1 MTSRQWILAGAVAVA
16 AIWLWRRRSCGCG
29 DSVSTS
35 STDSVQSTTGSIG
48 APAVQI
54 DLSSV
59 TAALHALQVAKNLKT
74 AVVSAPAGTTE
85 LVSGIGG
92 QRVRVLAF
100 SVMGSGAIDASFTSA
115 GRAIWSIALEAV
127 AGKSGANLAT
137 ALPAYLF
144 AGDVGADLSVQ
155 LSAPATVSITY
166 WQEA

>member
-1 MTSRQWILAGAVAVA
+1 MSSRQWIIAGAVAVA
-16 AIWLWRRRSCGCG
+16 AIWLWRRRPCGC
-29 DSVSTS
+29 SVSPS
-35 STDSVQSTTGSIG
+35 NTDSVQSTTGSIG
-48 APAVQI
+48 APAVQV

-100 SVMGSGAIDASFTSA
+100 SVMGSGAIDASFSSA
-115 GRAIWSIALEAV
+115 GRAIWSLAIEAV

-137 ALPAYLF
+137 SLPAYLF

-155 LSAPATVSITY
+155 VSAPATVSVTY

>member
-16 AIWLWRRRSCGCG
+16 AIWLWRRRSCGC
-29 DSVSTS
+29 TAA
-35 STDSVQSTTGSIG
+35 TGSESSSATQSQAAG
-48 APAVQI
+48 SAPAVQI

-59 TAALHALQVAKNLKT
+59 TAALHALQTAKNLKT
-74 AVVSAPAGTTE
+74 AVVSAPAGSTE
-85 LVSGIGG
+85 LVSAIGG

-115 GRAIWSIALEAV
+115 GRAIWSLAIEAV

-137 ALPAYLF
+137 SLPAYLF

-155 LSAPATVSITY
+155 VSAPATVSVTY